1 MNTNSETFATC
12 FNTKEVTFI
21 DPLIEEEALALIAI
35 SNELNIKT
43 IVSHS
48 RRIATFP
55 CDELQIVIEILG
67 ASLLIENTVR
77 IREIIDW
84 DITHTNDDPNFIDI
98 LLKPERNDNA

>member
-1 MNTNSETFATC
+1 MNTKPDTFATC

-21 DPLIEEEALALIAI
+21 DPLIEEEALLLIAI
-35 SNELNIKT
+35 ASDLEIKA

-67 ASLLIENTVR
+67 STLLIENIAR
-77 IREIIDW
+77 IREITDW
-84 DITHTNDDPNFIDI
+84 DIVHTNDDPNFLNVI
-98 LLKPERNDNA
+98 LKPERNDNG